1 MRRRSGA
8 VLELFLHF
16 GVTDEIRRQKVH
28 NEPLVGKGDAAIE
41 EAAVNQTV
49 IHPFV
54 VFSDA
59 GLTSLVLKP

>member
-16 GVTDEIRRQKVH
+16 GVTDGHLCQQAVH
-28 NEPLVGKGDAAIE
+28 YELFAAAAIE
-41 EAAVNQTV
+41 EAAVNQTG